1 MNRESVFLIWC
12 MERYRYY
19 KGLSGAD
26 VAGLFEKH
34 GIYACITRHF
44 EAMHTLEDRCIAH
57 DIDDY
62 ISSQRHEPADLPA
75 PIF

>member
-1 MNRESVFLIWC
+1 MKKESVFLIFC

-26 VAGLFEKH
+26 VAGLFEQH
-34 GIYACITRHF
+34 GVYAYLTQHF
-44 EAMHTLEDRCIAH
+44 EALHTLGDRCIVQ

-62 ISSQRHEPADLPA
+62 ISSQRHEPAD
-75 PIF
+75 